1 MDANAMFFDDPK
13 HTRKLFAR
21 QQRQD
26 ALESGLYHGMRLTA
40 QTKHNDTWIL
50 GGRISD
56 DIREID
62 IQCDERA
69 LLSAANVDDV
79 KVWLTAKGLFGDGM
93 HVVPGCAEKRRQR
106 WRKILV
112 EFEFHAAL
120 VATTRSRANSAA

>member
-1 MDANAMFFDDPK
+1 MFLDDPK
-13 HTRKLFAR
+13 HTCKLFAR

-26 ALESGLYHGMRLTA
+26 ALESGLYRGMRLAA
-40 QTKHNDTWIL
+40 QTKHNDTRIL

-56 DIREID
+56 DIREIE

-79 KVWLTAKGLFGDGM
+79 KVWLTAKGLFGDGT

-106 WRKILV
+106 W
-112 EFEFHAAL
+112 
-120 VATTRSRANSAA
+120 